1 MVNGCMADS
10 YNKALVLGLGAS
22 GVEAAKLLMSEGTE
36 VTAVDATLS
45 DALDERKKE
54 LLDAGAEVQLGC
66 NELPAGE
73 YDLCV
78 VSPGISASSEWVET
92 AERRMPVI
100 SELELGA
107 SRCECPIVAVTGTN
121 GKSTMVKL
129 CGDAFERSGRRTV
142 VAGNY
147 GTPVCAVAKETTNLD
162 VIVLEVSSFQLEKVD
177 VFSPRIGVLL
187 NIQPDHLDRHG
198 NMDAYMAMKAR
209 LFGGMQE
216 DGTGIVLSSELQT
229 VRTLSS
235 GENKWISFGL
245 EGGVDFRFDS
255 GAISWTEG
263 GEMKEI
269 DIAGSYFDNSI
280 LGLTA
285 AAGAAVLKECGV
297 EAGDI
302 ADSIMNFEP
311 LPHRMEN
318 VGTFDGIRFVDD
330 SKATNLTAMLAGL
343 EMAGDNVRLIAGGQL
358 KEKSSDKVKE
368 VLAKRV
374 KTIYLIGEASVELK
388 EAWSD
393 AVDCR
398 ECGDL
403 RNALRMACSDS
414 SKGEIVLLSPG
425 CASFD
430 QFENYKDRGRQFKQI
445 IQKET

>member
-1 MVNGCMADS
+1 MLDG
-10 YNKALVLGLGAS
+10 YNKALVLGLGVS
-22 GVEAAKLLMSEGTE
+22 GVEATKLLLSEGTE
-36 VTAVDATLS
+36 VMAVDAS
-45 DALDERKKE
+45 MSAVLDERKRE

-66 NELPAGE
+66 DELPSGNF
-73 YDLCV
+73 DLCV
-78 VSPGISASSEWVET
+78 VSPGISASAEWVET

-129 CGDAFERSGRRTV
+129 CGDALGRSGLRTV

-147 GTPVCAVAKETTNLD
+147 GTPVCAVAKDTTNLD

-177 VFSPRIGVLL
+177 AFSPRIGVLL
-187 NIQPDHLDRHG
+187 NVQPDHLDRHG
-198 NMDAYMAMKAR
+198 DMETYMAMKAR
-209 LFGGMQE
+209 LFSGMQE
-216 DGTGIVLSSELQT
+216 DGTGIVLSSELEA
-229 VRTLSS
+229 VKTLSS
-235 GENKWISFGL
+235 GENKWVSFGL
-245 EGGVDFRFDS
+245 DGEVDFGFDA
-255 GAISWTEG
+255 GKISWAQNG
-263 GEMKEI
+263 QMKEI

-285 AAGAAVLKECGV
+285 AAGAAVLKECAI
-297 EAGDI
+297 EADDI

-318 VGTFDGIRFVDD
+318 VGTFDGVRFVDD

-343 EMAGDNVRLIAGGQL
+343 EMAGKGVLLIAGGQL

-374 KTIYLIGEASVELK
+374 KTIYLIGEASAELN

-403 RNALRMACSDS
+403 RNALRMAHSDS
-414 SKGEIVLLSPG
+414 SEGEIILLSPG

-430 QFENYKDRGRQFKQI
+430 QFENYKDRGRKFKQI